1 MVTVSNLDRKLLRDL
16 RRMIGQA
23 IAVAMVFACG
33 LAMMIMSRSLIYSLD
48 TTQRE
53 YYEAHHFADVFA
65 QLKRAPQSVAMRIR
79 DIPGVAT
86 VQTGVAA
93 RVTLDLAGRDEP
105 ASGTVRSLPDV
116 GAPELNRLFL
126 RAGRWLAPRSR
137 GELLVSEAFAE
148 ANGLQPGQSLT
159 LLLNGRRT
167 QFRIA
172 GIVLSPEY
180 IFESRP
186 GAALPDNRSYGI
198 FWMPYQEL
206 ASAFDLYGA
215 FNDVA
220 LTLAPGA
227 TEEPVIAA
235 LDNLLEQYGG
245 RGAYGRSTH
254 PSHVRVSDEIR
265 VLTTLAIGFP
275 LVFLGVAAFMTNA
288 VLSRLLSMQR
298 EQIAILKAFG
308 FSNRQIVMH
317 YLKFALA
324 MVSAGTILG
333 AFGGVAL
340 GHRLVDMY
348 HVLYR
353 FPTLDFQLDMSALL
367 LAFVVST
374 LAAVAGVFTAVRRA
388 AQLPPAEAMR
398 PEPPASYRPA
408 LIERTGIGALL
419 SHSFRIAMRNL
430 ERKPLQ
436 AMLTIV
442 GLALATG
449 ILIVPSCLRDSVAE
463 ILDFQWDVVQRQDIT
478 ASLIEPASAEV
489 LNHLRQLPGVVAAE
503 SYRNAF
509 VKIHFGQAHRQLGV
523 QGLPAGGL
531 HNRVIGAGH
540 RQIPFGSG
548 GMIISAKLAEI
559 LGAKIGD
566 ELLVESLEGKKI
578 LAPVILVGMSEDF
591 AGLSAYME
599 LRALNRL
606 LGEGDVISG
615 ASFAVEA
622 THRSDFMRA
631 LKNTP
636 RISLVAI
643 KDALRESFKK
653 TTAASINL
661 LQSIYL
667 ALATVVAFGVVY
679 NNAQISLAERARE
692 LATLRVIGF
701 TRREVGAVLIIELV
715 TLALIALPLGLL
727 LGTFFSIVILQQ
739 VNTETVRLP
748 IIFTTQNYA
757 LAALIVTIASS
768 ASALMVLRKLDQL
781 NLIGALRAPE

>member
-1 MVTVSNLDRKLLRDL
+1 MVSCLDRKLVRDL
-16 RRMIGQA
+16 RRMLGQA
-23 IAVAMVFACG
+23 VAVAMVIACG

-48 TTQRE
+48 STQRE
-53 YYEAHHFADVFA
+53 YYEANHFADVFA
-65 QLKRAPQSVAMRIR
+65 QLKRAPQSVAARIR
-79 DIPGVAT
+79 DIPGIAT

-116 GAPELNRLFL
+116 GTPELNRLYL

-137 GELLVSEAFAE
+137 GELLVGEAFAE
-148 ANGLQPGQSLT
+148 ANDLHPGDTLL
-159 LLLNGRRT
+159 LLLNGRRV

-186 GAALPDNRSYGI
+186 GAALPDNRSFGI

-215 FNDVA
+215 FNDVS

-227 TEEPVIAA
+227 TEAAVIAA
-235 LDNLLEQYGG
+235 LDQLLEQYGG

-275 LVFLGVAAFMTNA
+275 LVFLSVAAFMTNA
-288 VLSRLLSMQR
+288 VLSRLLSLQR

-308 FSNRQIVMH
+308 FSNRRIVIH
-317 YLKFALA
+317 YLKYAFA
-324 MVSAGTILG
+324 MVAAGTVLG
-333 AFGGVAL
+333 TFGGIAL
-340 GHRLVDMY
+340 GYRLVEMY
-348 HVLYR
+348 HALYR
-353 FPTLDFQLDMSALL
+353 FPSLEFRLDQSALL
-367 LAFVVST
+367 LALVVS
-374 LAAVAGVFTAVRRA
+374 AAAAAAGVFGAVRRA
-388 AQLPPAEAMR
+388 ARLPPAEAMR

-408 LIERTGIGALL
+408 LIERTGIAGLL
-419 SHSFRIAMRNL
+419 THSFRIAMRNI

-436 AMLTIV
+436 AFLTIA

-463 ILDFQWDVVQRQDIT
+463 ILEFQWDVVQRQDV
-478 ASLIEPASAEV
+478 SVGLIEPASAEV
-489 LNHLRQLPGVVAAE
+489 LNHLRQLPGVVVAE
-503 SYRNAF
+503 SFRNAF
-509 VKIHFGQAHRQLGV
+509 VKLHFGQTHRQLGI
-523 QGLPAGGL
+523 QGLPAAGL
-531 HNRVIGAGH
+531 HNRIIGAGH
-540 RQIPFGSG
+540 RQIELNSDGVVV
-548 GMIISAKLAEI
+548 SAKLAEI
-559 LGAKIGD
+559 LGASVGD
-566 ELLVESLEGKKI
+566 ELLVESLEGKR
-578 LAPVILVGMSEDF
+578 LMRPVTLVGMSEDF

-599 LRALNRL
+599 MHALNRL

-615 ASFAVEA
+615 ASFAVDGPRRGE
-622 THRSDFMRA
+622 FLRA

-636 RISLVAI
+636 RVSLVAI
-643 KDALRESFKK
+643 KDSLRDSFKK

-667 ALATVVAFGVVY
+667 VLATVVAFGVVY

-701 TRREVGAVLIIELV
+701 SRREVGAVLITELV
-715 TLALIALPLGLL
+715 TLAVIAVPLGLL
-727 LGTFFSIVILQQ
+727 LGTGFAIGIVQQ

-748 IIFTTQNYA
+748 IILTAQNYA
-757 LAALIVTIASS
+757 IAALIVTVAST
-768 ASALMVLRKLDQL
+768 ASALLVLRKLNKL